1 MTSLTLPQSPQN
13 LETIIG
19 GGLIRKASTVILG
32 SLFLAAMSQIEVPF
46 FPVPMTLQTLAVML
60 IGLTFGFRLATLT
73 VTLYLVEGAAGLP
86 VFAGFASGPAVFVGG
101 TAGYLVGFLAAAAA
115 MGFLVDRGAARSW
128 PAKIATLAI
137 GEVLI
142 FGFGIAYL
150 TALYGF
156 STALEYGLYPFV
168 AADLLKMV
176 IAALLGTGIL
186 EGVSRYSGRR
196 AG

>member
-1 MTSLTLPQSPQN
+1 MTSITVDQGPKN
-13 LETIIG
+13 LENIIG
-19 GGLIRKASTVILG
+19 GGLIRKASAVVLG

-60 IGLTFGFRLATLT
+60 IGLTFGFRLGTLT
-73 VTLYLVEGAAGLP
+73 VALYLVEGAAGLP

-128 PAKIATLAI
+128 PARFVTLAL

-150 TALYGF
+150 SALYGF
-156 STALEYGLYPFV
+156 SAALDYGLYPFV

-176 IAALLGTGIL
+176 IAGLLGAGIL
-186 EGVSRYSGRR
+186 EGASRYAGRR